1 MISTRLSVSILRK
14 YGNKKSPLPHEER
27 MNVRGKTFSTYPHPY
42 KGREDI
48 INYFQESCK
57 EKH

>member
-1 MISTRLSVSILRK
+1 VSILRK
-14 YGNKKSPLPHEER
+14 YGNKKSPLPHGER
-27 MNVRGKTFSTYPHPY
+27 MTVRGKTFSTYPHPY
-42 KGREDI
+42 KGKEDI

>member
-1 MISTRLSVSILRK
+1 VSILRR
-14 YGNKKSPLPHEER
+14 YGNKKSPLPHGER
-27 MNVRGKTFSTYPHPY
+27 IKVRGKTFSTYPHPY

-48 INYFQESCK
+48 INCFQESCK